1 MIEKMTYH
9 EYYGYLPAK
18 TMRLIRKYN
27 VSPADLDMMTD
38 ILGFDAYQTGGIIDW
53 SVIDQHIIDNSTDGY
68 YQPKFY

>member
-9 EYYGYLPAK
+9 EYYGNLPAK

-27 VSPADLDMMTD
+27 VSPADFDMMTD
-38 ILGFDAYQTGGIIDW
+38 AFGSAWAAIDK
-53 SVIDQHIIDNSTDGY
+53 HIIDNSADGY